1 MKYTVLLLA
10 SLVLTGSPAFAAERS
25 PRKKNQPTQT
35 DAYYAAYEA
44 EQAAAIAAAVAAAL
58 GTDTEPTA
66 TAEAAPEADDP
77 APVNDITL
85 GLTAVQADSL
95 LAVWNERLHN
105 DSFTDFFDRY
115 IGVDSLLDHTDS
127 MAPDSLYAGRLRALV
142 SPIPLAYNEIVKDR
156 IHLYVGKQRE
166 LTSRILGK
174 SQYYFPFIEEELIKA
189 EMPIELRA
197 MPIIESALISTATSR
212 AGAVGLWQFM
222 PSTGKNYG
230 LEINSL
236 VDERRDPLRSTQ
248 AAVRYLRDL
257 YNLYGDWTLAIAA
270 YNCGPGNVNKAIARS
285 GTADK
290 SHSFWDIYYYLPRET
305 RGYVPAFIG
314 ATYAYAYH
322 RQHNIDFHETPIPIA
337 VDTIR
342 VNRLLHFGQIASTID
357 LPIETLRQLN
367 PQYKLDII
375 PATTKTYTLVL
386 PQRNIAQ
393 YIAHEQEIHAKD
405 STYLK
410 EYMNPVNLNKK
421 LKEGLGGTTYTV
433 KKGDTLG
440 GIARRYHVTVAQLM
454 RWNGIRNA
462 KALRIGQRL
471 RVG

>member
-1 MKYTVLLLA
+1 MRYPVLLL
-10 SLVLTGSPAFAAERS
+10 SLLLFAGSTTFAVERS
-25 PRKKNQPTQT
+25 PRKKNNQATSQT
-35 DAYYAAYEA
+35 
-44 EQAAAIAAAVAAAL
+44 AAAEAPQPVVAHHHQPAPQP
-58 GTDTEPTA
+58 EP
-66 TAEAAPEADDP
+66 EIEQM
-77 APVNDITL
+77 PVNDVTL
-85 GLTAVQADSL
+85 GLTAQQTDSL
-95 LAVWNERLHN
+95 LAVWNERLRT
-105 DSFTDFFDRY
+105 DSFTDFFDRF
-115 IGVDSLLDHTDS
+115 IGIDSLLDAGNSTV
-127 MAPDSLYAGRLRALV
+127 PDSLYAGRLRALA
-142 SPIPLAYNEIVKDR
+142 SPVPLAYNEIVKNR
-156 IHLYVGKQRE
+156 IVLYVDKQRE
-166 LTSRILGK
+166 MMARILGT

-189 EMPIELRA
+189 ELPIELRA
-197 MPIIESALISTATSR
+197 MPIIESALIPTATSR
-212 AGAVGLWQFM
+212 AGAVGLWQFI

-236 VDERRDPLRSTQ
+236 VDERRDPIRSTQ

-290 SHSFWDIYYYLPRET
+290 SHSFWDIYEYLPPET

-322 RQHNIDFHETPIPIA
+322 RQHNINFREMPIPIA

-375 PATTKTYTLVL
+375 PATTKPYTLVL

-405 STYLK
+405 SAYLK
-410 EYMNPVNLNKK
+410 EYLNPVNLSKK
-421 LKEGLGGTTYTV
+421 LREGVLSTTYTV

-440 GIARRYHVTVAQLM
+440 AIARRYHVTVAQLM
-454 RWNGIRNA
+454 RWNNIRNA

>member
-1 MKYTVLLLA
+1 
-10 SLVLTGSPAFAAERS
+10 AAV
-25 PRKKNQPTQT
+25 
-35 DAYYAAYEA
+35 
-44 EQAAAIAAAVAAAL
+44 AAAVAAAIAV
-58 GTDTEPTA
+58 EPDQPA
-66 TAEAAPEADDP
+66 AAAPETDSEP
-77 APVNDITL
+77 VVNDITL
-85 GLTAVQADSL
+85 GLTAEQADSL
-95 LAVWNERLHN
+95 LAVWNERLRN

-115 IGVDSLLDHTDS
+115 IGIDSLLDLTDNTV
-127 MAPDSLYAGRLRALV
+127 PDSLYVGRLRALV

-156 IHLYVGKQRE
+156 IQLYVGKQRE

-189 EMPIELRA
+189 ELPIELRA

-222 PSTGKNYG
+222 PTTAKSYG
-230 LEINSL
+230 LEVNSL
-236 VDERRDPLRSTQ
+236 VDERRDPHRSTQ

-322 RQHNIDFHETPIPIA
+322 RQHNIDLHETPIPIA

-375 PATTKTYTLVL
+375 PGTTKTYTLVL

-421 LKEGLGGTTYTV
+421 LKEGLHGTTYTV
-433 KKGDTLG
+433 RKGDTLG

-454 RWNGIRNA
+454 RWNNIRNA